1 MYIIMDNNTDQP
13 SNNIQLIHN
22 KKKAPAPKKF
32 TPEETAQNKS
42 KFTKFTSGV
51 VILCVVLF
59 IISVVMTKTKTPVTN
74 KFIIFQ
80 IFPSVFFA
88 CMAFIDDALLLIGN
102 DYIEG
107 FFTEF
112 NSNLTFDLG
121 FVAFYTGFFAILLAD
136 NISRILEKLSGVNIE
151 SDIFHD
157 IGGYIFGKVIL
168 LSTIY
173 LFNFN

>member
-1 MYIIMDNNTDQP
+1 MDNNSDQP
-13 SNNIQLIHN
+13 SNNVEKLHN
-22 KKKAPAPKKF
+22 KKKKKQNPKKF
-32 TPEETAQNKS
+32 TPEETAKNKS
-42 KFTKFTSGV
+42 KFIKFTSGV
-51 VILCVVLF
+51 VILTVVLF
-59 IISVVMTKTKTPVTN
+59 IISVMITKTKTPVTN
-74 KFIIFQ
+74 KFMITH
-80 IFPSVFFA
+80 IFPAVFFA

-151 SDIFHD
+151 SDIYHD
-157 IGGYIFGKVIL
+157 IGGYIFGKVVL
-168 LSTIY
+168 LSIIY
-173 LFNFN
+173 FFNFN

>member
-1 MYIIMDNNTDQP
+1 MI
-13 SNNIQLIHN
+13 
-22 KKKAPAPKKF
+22 
-32 TPEETAQNKS
+32 
-42 KFTKFTSGV
+42 
-51 VILCVVLF
+51 
-59 IISVVMTKTKTPVTN
+59 TKTKTPVTN
-74 KFIIFQ
+74 KFIILQ

-136 NISRILEKLSGVNIE
+136 NIARILEKLSGVNIE

-157 IGGYIFGKVIL
+157 IGGYVFGKVIL